1 MRPYEIVEE
10 VQLGDYRVFTL
21 HRHTLRHPLRGSTH
35 PFFVINTSDWV
46 NVIAIT
52 ADNQVVLVRQPRAGT
67 SSVTVEIPGGMVD
80 KDERPID
87 AAARELEEE
96 TGYASDPLVPLGV
109 VEPNPALFSNRCH
122 TFLAPN
128 ARPSKTQRLDD
139 AEVIDVY
146 TAPLDRMTELLGN
159 GTITHAL
166 VHAAFGH
173 FDRQRGSLNFQVGAD
188 S

>member
-21 HRHTLRHPLRGSTH
+21 HRHILRHPLRGSTH

-52 ADNQVVLVRQPRAGT
+52 ADKQVVLVRQPRAGT

-80 KDERPID
+80 KDELPIE

-96 TGYASDPLVPLGV
+96 TGYISDPLIPLGV

-128 ARPSKTQRLDD
+128 ARSSKEQRLDD

-146 TAPLDRMTELLGN
+146 TAPLAGMTELLRD

-173 FDRQRGSLNFQVGAD
+173 FDRHSGGVNSQAGSG